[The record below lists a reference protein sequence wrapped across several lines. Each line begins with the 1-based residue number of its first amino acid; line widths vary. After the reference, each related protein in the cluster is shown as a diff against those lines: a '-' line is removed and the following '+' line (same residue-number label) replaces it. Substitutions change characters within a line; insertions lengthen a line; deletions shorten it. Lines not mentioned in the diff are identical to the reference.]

1 MSADAPAGPGP
12 AHRREPERGDRHD
25 GDWHDGDRAVARAG
39 LTIGVLSVIAKLTA
53 FVREAAIAAVYG
65 RGPEVD
71 AFFLALAV
79 PVFLLALIA
88 GSFQIALVPA
98 YLARRRSAG
107 AAAGDQLFAA
117 AFGRMLLLVAA
128 GALAMA
134 AAAPAYL
141 PWLAP
146 ALAPRTLALTADL
159 LWIMTLFVVTGA
171 AALAWGGVLNAR
183 RRFALPALAP
193 AFTPLVMAALLL
205 LARDQLGVAAL
216 AWGAVLGTIIEAALV
231 GGALRR
237 LGGRLSPGVDAPDL
251 APLLRRWGPILVAN
265 LLLYGAGVL
274 DQMMAAMLGPGAA
287 SAIGYGA
294 KLVLAGLHVAT
305 LAIGVAIL
313 PAYSDQVA
321 AGDLGSLRRRLRRH
335 VAVVAALSVPAVAGA
350 ALLAE
355 PLVRLLYQR
364 GAFGADDTALVAD
377 VLVAYAVQLPPY
389 AAVVVLV
396 RAAAVL
402 GLGRALAGA
411 AAANLVLTVA
421 LNAGFMVLWG
431 VVGIALATAPA
442 FLATALILYA
452 AVMRAPASGS

>member
-1 MSADAPAGPGP
+1 MNAGSPV
-12 AHRREPERGDRHD
+12 AGDD
-25 GDWHDGDRAVARAG
+25 DRAVARAG
-39 LTIGVLSVIAKLTA
+39 LTIGVLSVVAKLTA

-79 PVFLLALIA
+79 PVFLLALVA

-98 YLARRRSAG
+98 YLARRRDAGDAG
-107 AAAGDQLFAA
+107 ADALFAA
-117 AFGRMLLLVAA
+117 SFGRMLAVVAA
-128 GALAMA
+128 GTLAMA

-146 ALAPRTLALTADL
+146 ALAPGTLALTADL

-171 AALAWGGVLNAR
+171 AAVAWGGVLNAR
-183 RRFALPALAP
+183 RRFALPAIAP
-193 AFTPLVMAALLL
+193 AFTPLVMAVLLL
-205 LARDQLGVAAL
+205 LFRDQLGVAAL
-216 AWGAVLGTIIEAALV
+216 AWGAVLGTVIEAALV

-237 LGGRLSPGVDAPDL
+237 LGGRLRPATASTPDL
-251 APLLRRWGPILVAN
+251 APLLRRWGPILLAN

-294 KLVLAGLHVAT
+294 KLVLAGLHVTT

-313 PAYSDQVA
+313 PAYSDQLA
-321 AGDLGSLRRRLRRH
+321 AGGAAALRRRLRRH
-335 VAVVAALSVPAVAGA
+335 VAAVAGLSLPAVAVA
-350 ALLAE
+350 AVLAE
-355 PLVRLLYQR
+355 PVVRLLYQR
-364 GAFGADDTALVAD
+364 GAFGPDDTALVAD
-377 VLVAYAVQLPPY
+377 VLVAYAVQLPAY
-389 AAVVVLV
+389 AAAVVLV

-402 GLGRALAGA
+402 GLGRALACA
-411 AAANLVLTVA
+411 AAANLILTVA
-421 LNAGFMVLWG
+421 LNAVFMTLWG

-442 FLATALILYA
+442 FLATALILYV
-452 AVMRAPASGS
+452 AVMHTPPRPGR

>member
-1 MSADAPAGPGP
+1 MTTEAPG
-12 AHRREPERGDRHD
+12 D
-25 GDWHDGDRAVARAG
+25 GDDRAIARAG
-39 LTIGVLSVIAKLTA
+39 MTIGVLSVVAKLTA

-79 PVFLLALIA
+79 PVFLLALVA

-98 YLARRRSAG
+98 YLARRSADG
-107 AAAGDQLFAA
+107 DRAADRLFAA
-117 AFGRMLLLVAA
+117 AFGRMLLV
-128 GALAMA
+128 MA
-134 AAAPAYL
+134 ASALVMAASAPAYL

-146 ALAPRTLALTADL
+146 ALAPETLTLTADL

-171 AALAWGGVLNAR
+171 GAVAWGGVLNAR
-183 RRFALPALAP
+183 RRFALPAIAP
-193 AFTPLVMAALLL
+193 AFTPLVMAVLLL
-205 LARDQLGVAAL
+205 VARDRLGVAAL
-216 AWGAVLGTIIEAALV
+216 AWGAVLGTVIEAALV

-237 LGGRLSPGVDAPDL
+237 LGGRLLPVAGAPDL
-251 APLLRRWGPILVAN
+251 APLLRRWGPILLAN
-265 LLLYGAGVL
+265 LLLYGAGML

-313 PAYSDQVA
+313 PAYSDQA
-321 AGDLGSLRRRLRRH
+321 ASGDLAALRRRLKRH
-335 VAVVAALSVPAVAGA
+335 VALVGTLAVPAVAAA

-355 PLVRLLYQR
+355 PVVRLLYQR
-364 GAFGADDTALVAD
+364 GAFGPDDTALVSD
-377 VLVAYAVQLPPY
+377 VLIAYAIQLPAY

-402 GLGRALAGA
+402 ELGRALAAA
-411 AAANLVLTVA
+411 AAANLVLTVG
-421 LNAGFMVLWG
+421 LNAGFMAVWG

-442 FLATALILYA
+442 FLATALILYV
-452 AVMRAPASGS
+452 AVMRGAGRTA